1 MPQGSRP
8 PTHGRAMGS
17 TETPRWLYKYP
28 PGARWD
34 MAFTGKPLYLLLD
47 EAVDTW
53 PDNIALDF
61 FGKTYTY
68 KRLAE
73 MTNRIARGLKDMGV
87 KPGTRVGLF
96 MPNCPQFVMCYF
108 AILKIGGTVVN
119 FNPLYSPHEI
129 DHQLKDAEVE
139 VMITVNLRQTYD
151 KLVPF
156 IGKYN
161 FRKIVVCNFG
171 EAMPMAKRALFMAA
185 KAKDIAHPPSD
196 ENHVT
201 LNQLLASEELR
212 APVPINPNTHIAVLQ
227 YTGGTTGV
235 PKGAMLTHTNLSVNV
250 QQCTMWMTG
259 LEPGREVMLAVIP
272 FFHVFA
278 MTVAMNMAIAN
289 GFTIIIH
296 PKFDLKHVLNDIHQK
311 RPTLMPG
318 VSTLYATINNA
329 RNLDKYDLSSIKA
342 CISGG
347 GPLAVEVKQRFEKLT
362 GCVLV
367 EGYGLTESSPVTH
380 CNPLIG
386 ANKPGSIGL
395 PLPGTFAEIID
406 KDDKTTPLKIGEIGE
421 VCVRGPQVMA
431 GYLNRPDETANVIR
445 GGRLH
450 TGDLGYMDDEG
461 YFYIVDRLKEMIIV
475 GGYNVYPR
483 NVEEEIYAHP
493 AVAEC
498 AVLGLDDTTRGQKIK
513 AYIVLKE
520 GCILDEGGLKDHLKP
535 RITAYA
541 LPHVVEFRESLPKS
555 AIGKILK
562 KELIAE
568 EKRLKQ

>member
-1 MPQGSRP
+1 
-8 PTHGRAMGS
+8 MGS
-17 TETPRWLYKYP
+17 TESHPWLKHYP

-34 MAFTGKPLYLLLD
+34 QPFTGRPVYLLLD

-53 PDNIALDF
+53 PDHIALDF

-68 KRLAE
+68 RRLGE

-96 MPNCPQFVMCYF
+96 MPNCPQYVMCYY

-129 DHQLKDAEVE
+129 EHQLKDAEVE
-139 VMITVNLRQTYD
+139 IMITVNLRQTYD
-151 KLVPF
+151 KLVAF
-156 IGKYN
+156 IGKY
-161 FRKIVVCNFG
+161 RLRSIVVANFG
-171 EAMPMAKRALFMAA
+171 EAMPMAKRALFVAA
-185 KAKDIAHPPSD
+185 KAKAIAHPPAD
-196 ENHVT
+196 AHHVT
-201 LNQLLASEELR
+201 LNALLASEELR
-212 APVPINPNTHIAVLQ
+212 APVSIDPDTQVAVLQ

-235 PKGAMLTHTNLSVNV
+235 PKGAMLTHSNLTINT
-250 QQCTMWMTG
+250 QQCTQWMTG

-278 MTVAMNMAIAN
+278 MTVAMNLAIAN

-296 PKFDLKHVLNDIHQK
+296 PKFDLKHVLHDIAHK

-329 RNLDKYDLSSIKA
+329 RTLSKYDLSSIKM

-347 GPLAVEVKQRFEKLT
+347 GPLAVEVKQQFEKLT

-367 EGYGLTESSPVTH
+367 EGYGLSETSPVTH
-380 CNPLIG
+380 CNPLVG
-386 ANKPGSIGL
+386 ENRTGSIGL
-395 PLPGTFAEIID
+395 PLPGTRVEIID
-406 KDDKTTPLKIGEIGE
+406 KDDKVTPMKVGEVGE
-421 VCVRGPQVMA
+421 VCITGPQVMK
-431 GYLNRPDETANVIR
+431 GYLNRPDETALVLR
-445 GGRLH
+445 HGRFH
-450 TGDLGYMDDEG
+450 TGDLGYMDADG

-498 AVLGLDDTTRGQKIK
+498 AVVGLNDLARGQKIK

-520 GCILDEGGLKDHLKP
+520 GCILDEVALRDHLKP

-541 LPHVVEFRESLPKS
+541 LPHEVEFRESLPKS

-562 KELIAE
+562 KELVAE
-568 EKRLKQ
+568 ERPAHR